1 MPSERPA
8 EPIDPR
14 RTALVVVDLQIRVVG
29 LQTAPRTGADVVRQ
43 AMRLTDALRD
53 KGGLVVIV
61 QVERPDGDPQPP
73 GSELVSEMRPR
84 PGDLLITKHTWG
96 AFHETG
102 LHEELRKRGITTLA
116 LAGIATNFG
125 VESTARAASE
135 LGYRLLL
142 VEDAMAGLDADA
154 HAFAITTIFPHL
166 GTVCSTDELLAAL
179 G

>member
-1 MPSERPA
+1 MPS
-8 EPIDPR
+8 EPIDPQQ
-14 RTALVVVDLQIRVVG
+14 TALVAIDLQIRTVG

-43 AMRLTDALRD
+43 TMRLTDAFRHKD
-53 KGGLVVIV
+53 GHVVIV
-61 QVERPDGDPQPP
+61 QAWRPGEDQQPA
-73 GSELVSEMRPR
+73 GSELVSEMLPR

-102 LHEELRKRGITTLA
+102 LHAELRKRGVTTLV
-116 LAGIATNFG
+116 LTGIATNFG
-125 VESTARAASE
+125 VESTARAAAE
-135 LGYRLLL
+135 LGYRLVL

-154 HAFAITTIFPHL
+154 HTFAITTIFPHL